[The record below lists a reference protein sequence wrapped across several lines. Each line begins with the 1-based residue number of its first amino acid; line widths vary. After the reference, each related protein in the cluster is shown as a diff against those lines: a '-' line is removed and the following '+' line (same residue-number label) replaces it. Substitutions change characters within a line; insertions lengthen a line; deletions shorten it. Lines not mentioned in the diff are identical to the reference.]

1 MHSSD
6 FINTN
11 NIFDEKEQLG
21 NNGVTSLSYRVCR
34 KGKQYFMKQLRP
46 ELFPNLSN
54 RIIFY
59 KEYAHGKDISSRH
72 IVKYDSIYEDDNE
85 LYILMEYVNGSTVS
99 EKIQNDKAFFT
110 KEQNVW
116 KLLLQLLEGLK
127 ALHTYGIVYVDI
139 NANNIMLTQVGN
151 NVKIIDLGFCFSN
164 EYITT
169 IGSTKNFTAPEIE
182 ERDFRNIDERTDIYA
197 VGCLMKYIQERSGTR
212 YSRQY
217 QEIMSRCLKKDKS
230 KRYANTDEMSQVIK
244 RRNRKRNI
252 AMTTIAMMLSGIAFA
267 TLLSNAEEGITPE
280 TASKE
285 DVDYKVLSH
294 KERTCEVIGGIGR
307 EKNIYIHPE
316 ISIGDRL
323 YRTVGI
329 ADSAF
334 YGRDILSVHIPEGI
348 KNIGHDTFKNCDS
361 IVTISLP
368 STIENIS
375 SSFINMDRLKL
386 IKFSSEMKTINFA
399 AFVDCVSL
407 ESIYIPEGVERIEL
421 DAFGRC
427 YGLKDV
433 YLPQSLKV
441 IERGVF
447 WECTGLE
454 EITLPASVEEIG
466 DYAFYNCNNLK
477 HIYNHAPVPPAIT
490 TIINTPETKIHVPA
504 SSVHLYNEHPYWKSY
519 NIVGDL

>member
-99 EKIQNDKAFFT
+99 EKIQNDKVFFT
-110 KEQNVW
+110 KEKNVW

-230 KRYANTDEMSQVIK
+230 KRYANTDEMTQVIK
-244 RRNRKRNI
+244 RRNRRGY
-252 AMTTIAMMLSGIAFA
+252 ATAVLALLFTGLGIAA
-267 TLLSNAEEGITPE
+267 LWSNGTSEPTIE
-280 TASKE
+280 TVLMDNVE
-285 DVDYKVLSH
+285 YRILSH
-294 KERTCEVIGGIGR
+294 EERICEVIGGSRNEEG
-307 EKNIYIHPE
+307 NIYICPNV
-316 ISIGDRL
+316 SINGEE
-323 YRTVGI
+323 YKTVSI

-334 YGRDILSVHIPEGI
+334 YKSDILSVHIPEGI
-348 KNIGHDTFKNCDS
+348 KRIGNDAFNNCDS

-368 STIENIS
+368 STVENMKFSFVKMQNLKAIKIPSEIKSIS
-375 SSFINMDRLKL
+375 SS
-386 IKFSSEMKTINFA
+386 S
-399 AFVDCVSL
+399 FVDCVSL

-466 DYAFYNCNNLK
+466 DYAFYNCDNLK

-490 TIINTPETKIHVPA
+490 TIINTPETIIHVPA